1 MQEEEYL
8 LLVLWDNG
16 NTDVQVFE
24 GRKGK
29 IQNMDSL
36 QFRCVLYLS
45 SREFKWIFHLKKNK
59 KIYILNSSGR
69 PDQMQFLVSG
79 QRGVTNSMAL
89 CICSITNSLKLR
101 DTGGVP

>member
-36 QFRCVLYLS
+36 QFRRVLYLS
-45 SREFKWIFHLKKNK
+45 NREFKWIFHLKKNK

-89 CICSITNSLKLR
+89 CICSITNSLS
-101 DTGGVP
+101 DSGGVP